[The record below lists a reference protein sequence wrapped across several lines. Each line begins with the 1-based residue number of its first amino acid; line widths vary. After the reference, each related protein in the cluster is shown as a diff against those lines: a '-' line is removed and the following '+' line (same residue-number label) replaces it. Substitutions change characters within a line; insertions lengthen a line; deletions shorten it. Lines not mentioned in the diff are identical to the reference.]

1 MYRSESR
8 SPFTKPAGI
17 RLSALAAAAMC
28 LWGGSLAQAQ
38 TPPAEPAPPAAE
50 PPTVAPAA
58 PAAAPADAT
67 PPPPPPIFSIGGF
80 DLTGHFDVAANHL
93 SGSGKFVSGVN
104 NRVFDFYRNTG
115 IFHALEL
122 TLAKAPDN
130 GFGGTLDV
138 IAGKDADVIAA
149 YGTIDKNKGPANGAN
164 HYFDV
169 TQAYLYW
176 GAAPFNIIAG
186 KFVTLAGAE
195 VINNTGNTNYS
206 RSILFGYAIPFTH
219 TGIRGTWKANDQ
231 TSLILGVNQGWDA
244 FQDPNSDKTVEVGLT
259 WAPAKTMSFA
269 ANYYGGKEL
278 VTNYPKSTDLNGMR
292 NLIDLVATFN
302 ATDQLTFIL
311 NYDWGSQ
318 DKGAPAGGDAK
329 WQGIAGYV
337 NYQFNDQWRLS
348 VRGEYFDDKQGYRTG
363 VQQKWQEGTVT
374 VAWMP
379 IKPLELRL
387 EGRYD
392 KSNKD
397 AFLRADNVTP
407 TGSQSSYA
415 LNVLYKF

>member
-1 MYRSESR
+1 MKKA
-8 SPFTKPAGI
+8 PQVLFLAG
-17 RLSALAAAAMC
+17 LAGFALAS
-28 LWGGSLAQAQ
+28 GTAQAQ
-38 TPPAEPAPPAAE
+38 TPASPP
-50 PPTVAPAA
+50 PDAPAA

-169 TQAYLYW
+169 TQLYAYYAS
-176 GAAPFNIIAG
+176 GPFNVIAG

-195 VINNTGNTNYS
+195 VINTTGDTNYS

-244 FQDPNSDKTVEVGLT
+244 FEDPNSDKTVEVGLT
-259 WAPAKTMSFA
+259 YAPTKTMSFA

-278 VTNYPKSTDLNGMR
+278 TGNYPKSGINGMR
-292 NLIDLVATFN
+292 QLIDLVGTFN
-302 ATDQLTFIL
+302 VTDAFTLVF

-318 DKGAPAGGDAK
+318 DKAAPAGGDAK
-329 WQGIAGYV
+329 WQGIAGYA
-337 NYQFNDQWRLS
+337 NYQFNDQWRVS

-363 VQQKWQEGTVT
+363 VAQKWQEGTVT
-374 VAWMP
+374 VGYAP

-397 AFLRADNVTP
+397 AFLRADGVTP
-407 TGSQSSYA
+407 TAVSYTH
-415 LNVLYKF
+415 LTLPTN

>member
-1 MYRSESR
+1 MFRSESR
-8 SPFTKPAGI
+8 SLFSKPAGI
-17 RLSALAAAAMC
+17 RLSAVAAMC

-38 TPPAEPAPPAAE
+38 TTAPPAETAPP
-50 PPTVAPAA
+50 PAA
-58 PAAAPADAT
+58 PAAAAPAAEAT
-67 PPPPPPIFSIGGF
+67 PPPPPPIYSIGGF
-80 DLTGHFDVAANHL
+80 DLTGHIDAAYTHL
-93 SGSGKFVSGVN
+93 SGSGKFVSGAN
-104 NRVFDFYRNTG
+104 DRVFDFEHSSA

-122 TLAKAPDN
+122 TLAKAPDT
-130 GFGGTLDV
+130 GWGGTLDV
-138 IAGKDADVIAA
+138 IAGKDADTIAA

-169 TQAYLYW
+169 TQLYAYYAS
-176 GAAPFNIIAG
+176 GPFNVIAG

-195 VINNTGNTNYS
+195 VINTTGDTNYS

-244 FQDPNSDKTVEVGLT
+244 FEDPNSDKTVEVGLT
-259 WAPAKTMSFA
+259 YAPTKTMSFA

-278 VTNYPKSTDLNGMR
+278 TGNYPKSGINGMR
-292 NLIDLVATFN
+292 QLIDLVGTFN
-302 ATDQLTFIL
+302 VTDAFTLVF

-318 DKGAPAGGDAK
+318 DKAAPAGGDAK
-329 WQGIAGYV
+329 WQGIAGYA
-337 NYQFNDQWRLS
+337 NYQFNDQWRVS

-363 VQQKWQEGTVT
+363 VAQKWQEGTVT
-374 VAWMP
+374 VGYAP

-397 AFLRADNVTP
+397 AFLRADGVTP
-407 TGSQSSYA
+407 TASQSSYA
-415 LNVLYKF
+415 FELVYKF